1 VSITGVRAVV
11 TTEITPMM
19 PAGRGRWRSKF
30 SFREWVPAP
39 KRNATST
46 PTGSGNGPRTEPRE
60 LETGNQPT
68 PITDDDS
75 LLSLLERARQA

>member
-1 VSITGVRAVV
+1 
-11 TTEITPMM
+11 MM

-39 KRNATST
+39 KRNATYT

-60 LETGNQPT
+60 LETGAQPQ
-68 PITDDDS
+68 PVADDDS
-75 LLSLLERARQA
+75 LSSLLGRAMEP